1 MKAFLVVLLI
11 TLGLNSSL
19 SAQEHTNRPP
29 KLPPNTS
36 APTPANTP
44 NPNPNPNAN
53 AWAKFTSEEGRFSV
67 FMPGTPKDEVKTTP
81 SADIGPYTTRF
92 FTLRNPRHVFLIG
105 YVDYD
110 PSFNFNRQA
119 ELEANRDQFIK
130 QLSATL
136 VSSRN
141 VRIDGHSALEFTA
154 ETGERIFKARVYIV
168 GRRPYLIVLI
178 SPKNVDDSFAL
189 NRFFNSFKITP

>member
-1 MKAFLVVLLI
+1 M
-11 TLGLNSSL
+11 
-19 SAQEHTNRPP
+19 
-29 KLPPNTS
+29 
-36 APTPANTP
+36 
-44 NPNPNPNAN
+44 
-53 AWAKFTSEEGRFSV
+53 
-67 FMPGTPKDEVKTTP
+67 
-81 SADIGPYTTRF
+81 
-92 FTLRNPRHVFLIG
+92 FLIG

-130 QLSATL
+130 QLNATL

-141 VRIDGHSALEFTA
+141 VRIDGYSALEFTA
-154 ETGERIFKARVYIV
+154 ETQERMFKARVYIV

-178 SPKNVDDSFAL
+178 SPKNVDDTPAL